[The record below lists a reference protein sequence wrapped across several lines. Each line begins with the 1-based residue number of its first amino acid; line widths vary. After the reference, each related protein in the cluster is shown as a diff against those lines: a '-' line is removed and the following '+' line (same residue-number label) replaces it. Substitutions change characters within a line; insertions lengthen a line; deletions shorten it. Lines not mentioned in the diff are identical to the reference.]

1 MEYGVGEVV
10 GILKLY
16 DGIED
21 YIEVGDSNIKIGV
34 DINLSF
40 IINTKARLFGRLD
53 LKPAEKTIFTKCIDS
68 LILGIGHVFK
78 VNQGQAR
85 GVVSNYIKFA

>member
-1 MEYGVGEVV
+1 MSRIKNIKRKTKLYSLEYGVGEVV

-16 DGIED
+16 DGIEE

-40 IINTKARLFGRLD
+40 IINTIAHLFG
-53 LKPAEKTIFTKCIDS
+53 K
-68 LILGIGHVFK
+68 
-78 VNQGQAR
+78 
-85 GVVSNYIKFA
+85 